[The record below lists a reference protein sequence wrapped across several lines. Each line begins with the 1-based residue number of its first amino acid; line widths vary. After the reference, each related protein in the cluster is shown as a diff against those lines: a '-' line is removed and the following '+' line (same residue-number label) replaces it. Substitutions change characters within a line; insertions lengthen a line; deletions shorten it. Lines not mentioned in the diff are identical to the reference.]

1 MGKATPHV
9 VATFYTTTAAL
20 AMQKA
25 GVRHGLRGRLAP
37 IPRQL
42 SAGCGFAWR
51 EPAEG
56 GAEVASAAA
65 DAVRAVLEAEGI
77 EAEGVV
83 LLDL

>member
-1 MGKATPHV
+1 MPHV

-20 AMQKA
+20 AMQRA
-25 GVRHGLRGRLAP
+25 GARHGLRGRLAP

-51 EPAEG
+51 EPAAG
-56 GAEVASAAA
+56 GEEAVAAAA
-65 DAVRAVLEAEGI
+65 DAVRTALEVEGI